1 MPPVLQMTP
10 RGLYCAAGDLYIDPT
25 KAVPRAI
32 ITHAHSDH
40 ARPGHGR
47 YLCSATTLPLLH
59 ARLGHNIRARGVPF
73 GEVQELLDARVSLHP
88 AGHILGS
95 SQVRV
100 EVAGEVWVA
109 SGDYKRDPDPSC
121 EPFEPV
127 PCDTFITEATF
138 ALPIY
143 VWPQQDT
150 IGEQIL
156 AWWDHNRAQGRP
168 SLIACYALGKAQRIL
183 ASLAPLTDRF
193 AVVHSAIEP
202 LNALY
207 REAGIRLLPTRK
219 LSDLG
224 RRPDL
229 TGALIL
235 APPNAIDE
243 DKLARLGDPVVAA
256 ASGWLRVRALARQ
269 RSMGQGFVLSDH
281 ADWPGLLR
289 TIEQTGAR
297 RVLVTHGDSA
307 VLVRTLRARG
317 LECDDLEVCDE
328 AAG

>member
-1 MPPVLQMTP
+1 MSLLRLTP
-10 RGLYCAAGDLYIDPT
+10 AGLYCPAGDFYIDPSRP
-25 KAVPRAI
+25 VPRAI
-32 ITHAHSDH
+32 VTHAHSDH
-40 ARPGHGR
+40 IRAGCGR
-47 YLCSATTLPLLH
+47 YLCSEQTLPLLRM
-59 ARLGHNIRARGVPF
+59 RLGDQIKARGVPY
-73 GEVQELLDARVSLHP
+73 GEPQQLLDARVSLHP

-95 SQVRV
+95 AQVRV

-121 EPFEPV
+121 APFEPV
-127 PCDTFITEATF
+127 RCDTFITEATF

-150 IGEQIL
+150 LGEQLL
-156 AWWDHNRAQGRP
+156 AWWDKNRAARRP
-168 SLIACYALGKAQRIL
+168 SLIVCYALGKAQRIL

-202 LNALY
+202 LNAIY
-207 REAGIRLLPTRK
+207 RAAGVRLLPTRK

-235 APPNAIDE
+235 ATPGSIDD
-243 DKLARLGDPVVAA
+243 DKLARLGDPVIAA

-269 RSMGQGFVLSDH
+269 RAMGQGFIMSDH

-289 TIEQTGAR
+289 TIEETGAR

-307 VLVRTLRARG
+307 VLVRYLRERG
-317 LECDDLEVCDE
+317 LECDDLEVSD
-328 AAG
+328 AQAG

>member
-1 MPPVLQMTP
+1 MSLLRLTP
-10 RGLYCAAGDLYIDPT
+10 AGLYCPAGDFYIDPSRP
-25 KAVPRAI
+25 VPRAI
-32 ITHAHSDH
+32 VTHAHSDH
-40 ARPGHGR
+40 IRAGCGR
-47 YLCSATTLPLLH
+47 YLCSEQTLPLLRM
-59 ARLGHNIRARGVPF
+59 RLGDQIKARGVPY
-73 GEVQELLDARVSLHP
+73 GEPQQLLDARVSLHP

-95 SQVRV
+95 AQVRV

-121 EPFEPV
+121 APFEPV
-127 PCDTFITEATF
+127 RCDTFITEATF

-150 IGEQIL
+150 LGEQLL
-156 AWWDHNRAQGRP
+156 AWWDKNRAARRP
-168 SLIACYALGKAQRIL
+168 SLIVCYALGKAQRIL

-202 LNALY
+202 LNAIY
-207 REAGIRLLPTRK
+207 RAAGVRLLPTRK

-235 APPNAIDE
+235 ATPNSIDD
-243 DKLARLGDPVVAA
+243 DKLARLGDPVIAA
-256 ASGWLRVRALARQ
+256 ASGWLRVRSLARQ
-269 RSMGQGFVLSDH
+269 RAMGQGFIMSDH

-289 TIEQTGAR
+289 TIEETGAR

-307 VLVRTLRARG
+307 VLVRYLRERG
-317 LECDDLEVCDE
+317 LECDDLEVSDAQAC
-328 AAG
+328 

>member
-1 MPPVLQMTP
+1 MSLLRLTP
-10 RGLYCAAGDLYIDPT
+10 AGLYCPAGDFYIDPSRP
-25 KAVPRAI
+25 VPRAI
-32 ITHAHSDH
+32 VTHAHSDH
-40 ARPGHGR
+40 IRAGCGR
-47 YLCSATTLPLLH
+47 YLCAEQTLPLLRM
-59 ARLGHNIRARGVPF
+59 RLGDQIKARGVPY
-73 GEVQELLDARVSLHP
+73 GEPQQLLDARVSLHP

-95 SQVRV
+95 AQVRV

-121 EPFEPV
+121 APFEPV
-127 PCDTFITEATF
+127 RCDTFITEATF

-150 IGEQIL
+150 LGEQIL
-156 AWWDHNRAQGRP
+156 AWWDANRAARRP
-168 SLIACYALGKAQRIL
+168 SLIVCYALGKAQRIL
-183 ASLAPLTDRF
+183 ASLATLTDRF

-202 LNALY
+202 LNAIY
-207 REAGIRLLPTRK
+207 RAAGVRLLPTRK

-235 APPNAIDE
+235 ATPGSIDD
-243 DKLARLGDPVVAA
+243 DKLARLGDPVIAA

-269 RSMGQGFVLSDH
+269 RAMGQGFIMSDH

-289 TIEQTGAR
+289 TIEETGAR

-307 VLVRTLRARG
+307 VLVRYLRERG
-317 LECDDLEVCDE
+317 LECDDLEVSD
-328 AAG
+328 AQAG